1 MNKNEKFVI
10 TINRELGSGGHTVG
24 RKLAEKLGVQFFD
37 KALIKSLEE
46 KYHLTA
52 EEIEKL
58 KGRKH
63 NWWEDFKRVARI
75 GEGWNM
81 GYTQQY
87 SHLDGKSLPDIM
99 TTDEI
104 FKAETEIL
112 QGVAEHESCV
122 VTGRSGFF
130 VFRQHPNHISI
141 LIQASM
147 PFRMERVMRKQEIG
161 EDEAR
166 KIIEQVDTMRENY
179 VTKYTGTSRYY
190 TRNYDLVIK
199 ADGKTEDEIVNI
211 ILQYIG

>member
-87 SHLDGKSLPDIM
+87 SHLDAKSLPDIM

-179 VTKYTGTSRYY
+179 VTKYTGTSRYD

-199 ADGKTEDEIVNI
+199 TDGKTEDEIVNI

>member
-87 SHLDGKSLPDIM
+87 SHLDAKSLPDIM

-130 VFRQHPNHISI
+130 VFRQHPNHINI

-179 VTKYTGTSRYY
+179 VTKYTGTSRYD

-199 ADGKTEDEIVNI
+199 ADGKTEDKIVNI

>member
-87 SHLDGKSLPDIM
+87 SHLDAKSLPDIM

-179 VTKYTGTSRYY
+179 VTKYTGTSRND
-190 TRNYDLVIK
+190 TLDYDLVIK

>member
-1 MNKNEKFVI
+1 
-10 TINRELGSGGHTVG
+10 
-24 RKLAEKLGVQFFD
+24 
-37 KALIKSLEE
+37 
-46 KYHLTA
+46 
-52 EEIEKL
+52 
-58 KGRKH
+58 
-63 NWWEDFKRVARI
+63 
-75 GEGWNM
+75 M

-87 SHLDGKSLPDIM
+87 SHLDAMSLPDIM